1 MCPWC
6 YVGQRRTALL
16 RSLGVTVVHRPY
28 QLHPSTPVGGRPLS
42 LPPGSRIEAV
52 YRHLAEAC
60 EREGLP
66 FRLPA
71 TTPNTMRFLA
81 ATEVVR
87 ARWPEAHDALWAAGY
102 AAHFAEGRD
111 VGDPDVVR
119 RLVDQAGADGEAV
132 DALVADGA
140 GRAEVE
146 AEREVALDAEVTGV
160 PAWRLDGRLLIPG
173 LQDEAFFTRVVERL
187 RAAT

>member
-1 MCPWC
+1 VDAVVWGDPVCPWC

-28 QLHPSTPVGGRPLS
+28 QLHPSTPIGGRPLT
-42 LPPGSRIEAV
+42 LAPGSRIEAV

-111 VGDPDVVR
+111 VGDPTIFR
-119 RLVDQAGADGEAV
+119 QLVDQAG
-132 DALVADGA
+132 ADGA

-187 RAAT
+187 RATT